1 MLPRI
6 IIHNQVSVDGRF
18 DWIVPDL
25 ALFYGIAASL
35 GEDATLAGS
44 NTVLA
49 GYPDEATWLSLDA
62 EYEPTRRE
70 PDSSLPLLAVPD
82 SRGRIR
88 VWHLLRQEQYWRDAV
103 ALVSS
108 STPRDYL
115 DYLERLRVDYIVA
128 GDDHVDMRAA
138 LEELNARYGVKVVRA
153 DCGGTLNGVL
163 LREGLVDEV
172 SLLIS
177 PSLVGGTKVRSIFI
191 APELEAARG
200 VIDLSLRRMERLEG
214 DVVWLLYQVKQ
225 ASRRGQ

>member
-177 PSLVGGTKVRSIFI
+177 PSLVGGTEVRSIFI

>member
-177 PSLVGGTKVRSIFI
+177 PSLVGGTEVRSIFI
-191 APELEAARG
+191 APEFEAARG

>member
-128 GDDHVDMRAA
+128 GDDPRGHAGRP
-138 LEELNARYGVKVVRA
+138 R
-153 DCGGTLNGVL
+153 GT
-163 LREGLVDEV
+163 
-172 SLLIS
+172 
-177 PSLVGGTKVRSIFI
+177 
-191 APELEAARG
+191 
-200 VIDLSLRRMERLEG
+200 
-214 DVVWLLYQVKQ
+214 
-225 ASRRGQ
+225 